1 MPRILVGLGVAHAA
15 VRQRPAP
22 RNCPRPAR
30 DPRWFA
36 LSSRIWSAARPH
48 AESAGCGR
56 PCTAWAAPYVFMEK
70 PHTHRPGLHPACFG
84 RGARLDV
91 GLGVFGVFQL
101 GRRRA
106 PPAVFKREP
115 QEHPIK
121 IFRAD
126 FRNWPRVRQICP
138 KYAAVTKYY
147 AVSERD
153 GISYP
158 SEYS

>member
-1 MPRILVGLGVAHAA
+1 MMIRMRAMRKEEEEEKMNTEKEDAMK
-15 VRQRPAP
+15 RMM
-22 RNCPRPAR
+22 
-30 DPRWFA
+30 
-36 LSSRIWSAARPH
+36 SRMTR
-48 AESAGCGR
+48 R
-56 PCTAWAAPYVFMEK
+56 
-70 PHTHRPGLHPACFG
+70 R

-91 GLGVFGVFQL
+91 GLGVFSVSQL